1 MTSTLYTRRALLGG
15 LAASPLLRAADW
27 KNSAFPDWS
36 DDTVLRLL
44 VDSPWANLRKVKILW
59 YGKREAASKI
69 TYKDVPG
76 TQPGVAA
83 SSTIQQGG
91 SPVGGIGSG
100 KTNNKLPESAD
111 LIFRW
116 ASALPVRQAKALY
129 RARQQKADAAK
140 AASTVEAREGAAY
153 AFEIF
158 GLPTMA
164 AHAGTEAVSARL
176 TKTAAIRTKAGRL
189 IRAERTNTEL
199 TGDVLTS
206 TIYFPREEPLTLD
219 EKEIE
224 VLGGAELFEFG
235 ERFRLRDM
243 TYLNALEL

>member
-1 MTSTLYTRRALLGG
+1 M
-15 LAASPLLRAADW
+15 
-27 KNSAFPDWS
+27 FPAWD

-44 VDSPWANLRKVKILW
+44 VDSPWAHGRKIKIMW
-59 YGKREAASKI
+59 YGKREAARTI

-100 KTNNKLPESAD
+100 KVNNKLPEAAD
-111 LIFRW
+111 VIFRW

-129 RARQQKADAAK
+129 RARQQNAGSAK
-140 AASTVEAREGAAY
+140 AASIVEAREGSAY
-153 AFEIF
+153 AFEIY

-164 AHAGTEAVSARL
+164 AHAGTEAISARL
-176 TKTAAIRTKAGRL
+176 TKSAAIRTRSGRL

-199 TGDVLTS
+199 TGEVLTS
-206 TIYFPREEPLTLD
+206 TIYFTRAEPLTPED
-219 EKEIE
+219 RDIE

-243 TYLNALEL
+243 NYLDSLEI